1 MPEMLLSCV
10 PHVWRILQGVLN
22 VVSSLRFA
30 QSAAAAQEI
39 AEAPPVADEA
49 RRFRG
54 SVPIGGHEVAGNR
67 LTRRCISFARP
78 YRLGCCGAC
87 HTFEEFCKV
96 SGSGAGRQTIL
107 NFDTVLPTP
116 HLPTGRKSRSLG
128 FLRIFGDFL
137 CAQKVTRRRPNRPI
151 SPPVPRQNKH
161 PRG

>member
-22 VVSSLRFA
+22 VGSSLHFA

-67 LTRRCISFARP
+67 LTRRC
-78 YRLGCCGAC
+78 
-87 HTFEEFCKV
+87 
-96 SGSGAGRQTIL
+96 SGKTIQSSG
-107 NFDTVLPTP
+107 TVLPKP
-116 HLPTGRKSRSLG
+116 HLSTGKGSPETIRFLMRFWLLFLRGKSNPAETGQADSISISTINPPPHKEKPAGVTGRFFR
-128 FLRIFGDFL
+128 
-137 CAQKVTRRRPNRPI
+137 
-151 SPPVPRQNKH
+151 
-161 PRG
+161 